1 MFVLRAVFWFTVVA
15 VLIPRE
21 PGDGFA
27 RGSQDLAAPFLDA
40 VRAETMSR
48 LVRVKEELKLQTETG
63 GSGL

>member
-1 MFVLRAVFWFTVVA
+1 MFVLRAVFWFAVVA

-21 PGDGFA
+21 PGNGFA
-27 RGSQDLAAPFLDA
+27 RGSQDPAAPFLDA

-48 LVRVKEELKLQTETG
+48 LVRVKEELKLQTETD